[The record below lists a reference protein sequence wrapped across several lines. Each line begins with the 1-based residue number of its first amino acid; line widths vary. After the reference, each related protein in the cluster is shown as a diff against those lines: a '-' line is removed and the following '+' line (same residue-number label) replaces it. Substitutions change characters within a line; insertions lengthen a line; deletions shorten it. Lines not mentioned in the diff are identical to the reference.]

1 MLFTH
6 SICSCSRMKRMKS
19 TYFLL
24 WKKRFGLEECE
35 WAGVIEYFHRWSVS
49 VGTHTHMW
57 IGVHL
62 TTEGCSK
69 HEAFI
74 PKRGSEGRQ
83 QAYLF
88 GNQTAVHLI
97 VRASDVCNTGHGGA
111 GYVKGEGKL
120 FLCNQ
125 GRHFHTRIL
134 SYNNTSSVLST
145 LALLRRR
152 LTLRRV
158 SICCRRAKSW
168 LSSVCRCYMLSH
180 CMSYTFVP
188 TCHFWHIENCREISQ
203 Y

>member
-6 SICSCSRMKRMKS
+6 SICSRSRMKRMKS

-74 PKRGSEGRQ
+74 
-83 QAYLF
+83 
-88 GNQTAVHLI
+88 

-111 GYVKGEGKL
+111 GYVKGKGKL